1 MVKPRILIVE
11 DDFDTQI
18 FLRLF
23 LSKHFE
29 VDICRSDE
37 GFYSKIKEIKFD
49 LIIMDIGIKG
59 DKDGLY
65 LTREIKNSAK
75 YKSIPVLCLSAHVMQ
90 QDKKNAYDAGVDAFL
105 EKPVQNETLLRNIW
119 TLLGTEK

>member
-1 MVKPRILIVE
+1 MTKPKILIVE

-37 GFYSKIKEIKFD
+37 GFYAKIKEIKFD
-49 LIIMDIGIKG
+49 LVIMDIGIKG

-65 LTREIKNSAK
+65 LTRELKSSSK
-75 YKSIPVLCLSAHVMQ
+75 YKSIPILCLSAHVMQ
-90 QDKKNAYDAGVDAFL
+90 KDKKNAYDAGVDAFL
-105 EKPVQNETLLRNIW
+105 EKPVQNQTLLKNIW
-119 TLLGTEK
+119 KLLETEK

>member
-1 MVKPRILIVE
+1 
-11 DDFDTQI
+11 
-18 FLRLF
+18 
-23 LSKHFE
+23 
-29 VDICRSDE
+29 
-37 GFYSKIKEIKFD
+37 
-49 LIIMDIGIKG
+49 MDIGIKG

>member
-1 MVKPRILIVE
+1 MSKPHILIVE

-37 GFYSKIKEIKFD
+37 GFYSKMKEKIFN

-59 DKDGLY
+59 AKDGLY
-65 LTREIKNSAK
+65 LTRELKSSRQYN
-75 YKSIPVLCLSAHVMQ
+75 SIPVLCLSAHVMQ
-90 QDKKNAYDAGVDAFL
+90 KDKRNAFDAGVDAFL
-105 EKPVQNETLLRNIW
+105 EKPVQNEILLKNIW
-119 TLLGTEK
+119 SLLDN